1 MSWPTLQ
8 NVITL
13 ARFGGV
19 CLPLLCETWFIWTF
33 CSRAV
38 FLLSVVVQFLVLCKL
53 PSYQKKNFDRMASRL
68 INFITYLEFF
78 LFFSSE
84 YLELIDSSLKQ
95 PLYNF
100 FENHSQPL
108 YN

>member
-1 MSWPTLQ
+1 MSWPTLE

-33 CSRAV
+33 CSKAV

-53 PSYQKKNFDRMASRL
+53 PSYKKKKN
-68 INFITYLEFF
+68 
-78 LFFSSE
+78 LFFIILFISLL
-84 YLELIDSSLKQ
+84 LE
-95 PLYNF
+95 
-100 FENHSQPL
+100 
-108 YN
+108 